1 LPIVQYVSPV
11 MPSASPILGRRIEP
25 THQAPMHSLSA
36 VGADYYV
43 GAMHQPSDDLVHN
56 SGGRIEPAPQPLI
69 RSLSTVEQEQT
80 TAAHYYGAT
89 HQPSEDRVRNSG
101 GLQLSPRL
109 EHPES
114 SLWPGAS
121 CTSGS
126 SAVEG
131 IHEVHRASSADSGAV
146 YPAAKKGP
154 QNEDVGLPAPP
165 MYQQHDVV

>member
-1 LPIVQYVSPV
+1 
-11 MPSASPILGRRIEP
+11 MN
-25 THQAPMHSLSA
+25 SLSA

-69 RSLSTVEQEQT
+69 HSLSTVKQEQT

-89 HQPSEDRVRNSG
+89 HQPSEDRVRDSG

-114 SLWPGAS
+114 SLWPGVS
-121 CTSGS
+121 STSGS
-126 SAVEG
+126 STVEG

-146 YPAAKKGP
+146 YPAAKMGP